1 MRRGGSR
8 VHIASATGVQFRG
21 DTLILLVLFSVG
33 VCLLPV
39 FAVAGEAEPT
49 KAGPAAKA
57 GGAPEEISPWFFL
70 LGFSNAHPAIQSEQL
85 IDRYFDPIISSL
97 APTYDE
103 ITTVGDL
110 RDDFLLWVPYVGV
123 GRILSDKWAA
133 FAQVGYAAGKVRTEA
148 DDRSLLLLPMHTDFE
163 IKRAALYGGVGLDY
177 FPFGMPELKEYHGV
191 MERLRAAR
199 PNIGTRLTWTN
210 ATYEAKVK
218 VGFKP
223 FDNFLNYKEDDEWIL
238 PSASANIGVD
248 VPLNKRSQVSINAS
262 YNRFNDER
270 DDFEGP
276 SYTIIWKRYFKA
288 KRK

>member
-1 MRRGGSR
+1 MHKRSNRAR
-8 VHIASATGVQFRG
+8 ATAAIHRFFRCEWFAIIALSFAGAN
-21 DTLILLVLFSVG
+21 
-33 VCLLPV
+33 LPH
-39 FAVAGEAEPT
+39 AVAE
-49 KAGPAAKA
+49 GPPDVTASPESTAQLDC
-57 GGAPEEISPWFFL
+57 APKEFSPWFL
-70 LGFSNAHPAIQSEQL
+70 VLGFSNAHPRIQSEQL

-110 RDDFLLWVPYVGV
+110 RDDFLLWVPYLGV

-148 DDRSLLLLPMHTDFE
+148 DDRSLLFLPMHTDFE

-177 FPFGMPELKEYHGV
+177 FPFGMPELREYHGV
-191 MERLRAAR
+191 MERLRAAK

-223 FDNFLNYKEDDEWIL
+223 FDNILNYKEDDEWLL

-248 VPLNKRSQVSINAS
+248 VPLSKRSQVSFNAS
-262 YNRFNDER
+262 YNRFNEER
-270 DDFEGP
+270 QDFEGP
-276 SYTIIWKRYFKA
+276 SYTIIWKRFFKA
-288 KRK
+288 KGK

>member
-1 MRRGGSR
+1 MGRSIGRWY
-8 VHIASATGVQFRG
+8 SATNGSLPCSVR
-21 DTLILLVLFSVG
+21 LYLVL
-33 VCLLPV
+33 LL
-39 FAVAGEAEPT
+39 AAGSYSLPT
-49 KAGPAAKA
+49 CAADEQGATLPAGPAATD
-57 GGAPEEISPWFFL
+57 APAQVSPWFFL

-148 DDRSLLLLPMHTDFE
+148 DDRSLLVLPMHTDFE

-177 FPFGMPELKEYHGV
+177 FPFGMPELKEYRGV
-191 MERLRAAR
+191 MERLRAAK
-199 PNIGTRLTWTN
+199 PNIGTHLTWTN

-223 FDNFLNYKEDDEWIL
+223 FDNFLNYKEDDEWLL

-248 VPLNKRSQVSINAS
+248 VPMNKRSQISINAS
-262 YNRFNDER
+262 YNRFNDKR

>member
-1 MRRGGSR
+1 MLLAA
-8 VHIASATGVQFRG
+8 VV
-21 DTLILLVLFSVG
+21 TLS
-33 VCLLPV
+33 PV
-39 FAVAGEAEPT
+39 FAGPIEEDPP
-49 KAGPAAKA
+49 KAGHVMQED
-57 GGAPEEISPWFFL
+57 GEPEEVSPWFFL
-70 LGFSNAHPAIQSEQL
+70 LGFSNAHPAMQSEQL

-103 ITTVGDL
+103 VTTVGDL
-110 RDDFLLWVPYVGV
+110 RDGFLLWVPYVGV
-123 GRILSDKWAA
+123 GRILSGKWSA
-133 FAQVGYAAGKVRTEA
+133 FAQVGYAGGKVRTEA

-163 IKRAALYGGVGLDY
+163 IKRAAYYGGVGLDY

-191 MERLRAAR
+191 MERLRAAK
-199 PNIGTRLTWTN
+199 PNIGTRFTWTN

-223 FDNFLNYKEDDEWIL
+223 FDNFLNYKEDDEWLL

-248 VPLNKRSQVSINAS
+248 VPLNKRSQISINAS

>member
-1 MRRGGSR
+1 MRRRWVRRCAAGAKTVRFRNTKSMLVVLLTAGVWLTS
-8 VHIASATGVQFRG
+8 ASA
-21 DTLILLVLFSVG
+21 
-33 VCLLPV
+33 
-39 FAVAGEAEPT
+39 AAGQNT
-49 KAGPAAKA
+49 PARDVS
-57 GGAPEEISPWFFL
+57 APDSSSTSEQMSPWFFL

-103 ITTVGDL
+103 VTTVGDL

-123 GRILSDKWAA
+123 GRILSEKWSA
-133 FAQVGYAAGKVRTEA
+133 FAQVGYAGGKVRTEA
-148 DDRSLLLLPMHTDFE
+148 DDRSLLFLPMHTDFE

-177 FPFGMPELKEYHGV
+177 FPFGMPELREYHGV
-191 MERLRAAR
+191 TERLRAAK

-223 FDNFLNYKEDDEWIL
+223 FDNFLNYKEDDEWLL
-238 PSASANIGVD
+238 PSVSANIGVD
-248 VPLNKRSQVSINAS
+248 VPLNKRSQISLNAS
-262 YNRFNDER
+262 YNRFDDER

-288 KRK
+288 KSK